1 MVLPKDMKLTGFE
14 IGRLGSSIELCA
26 RSLLP
31 MYMIFNFPNKE
42 NVKKFQFHSLIRWC
56 VSSSGYLYL
65 CGDSGSGLV
74 FLILRVSFYA
84 SVTGIL
90 FIVLKTQNPVSVKS
104 FFLRFLRVKL
114 RAIVWMSLE
123 ELHMQGRARFRCSVR
138 AENYSGHRSS
148 KGCSNVLTLDR

>member
-1 MVLPKDMKLTGFE
+1 MKLTGFE

-65 CGDSGSGLV
+65 YGDSGPGLV

-84 SVTGIL
+84 TVQSVENTESCFSQVLL
-90 FIVLKTQNPVSVKS
+90 FKIFEGKIKGNCLDESK
-104 FFLRFLRVKL
+104 
-114 RAIVWMSLE
+114 
-123 ELHMQGRARFRCSVR
+123 ELHMQGRTRFRCSR
-138 AENYSGHRSS
+138 KAENYSGHGSS
-148 KGCSNVLTLDR
+148 KGCSNVLTLNR